1 MVEVNEE
8 VGVVDEEEV
17 VGWLDKVFEAMPC
30 CSVHSNH
37 LMYRQNRGR
46 GPQDCT
52 HHAYADHQHSV
63 AVDAH
68 LMLMINIFRL
78 IMRSVLTT
86 TQLFERGQ

>member
-1 MVEVNEE
+1 M
-8 VGVVDEEEV
+8 DEEV
-17 VGWLDKVFEAMPC
+17 VVGLVDKVFEAMPC

-46 GPQDCT
+46 GPQDCN

-68 LMLMINIFRL
+68 LMLMIMLMINIFRL